1 MGLQVFN
8 DPVPYVV
15 IDNFLGTIAN
25 KELLGEIHSN
35 EYKLQSAEIINYGVR
50 EVDATFR
57 KNLTWWLDDVDD
69 ATISVAGKMN
79 RYFFHKDLVDVV
91 GDIPELLHLTGSM
104 SRSHNMVIS
113 RYAESDFYKWHVD
126 IGGHVTWNYFFYH
139 TPRKFTGG
147 DFVLSNS
154 LYEEEITQTTTI
166 DCVNDR
172 LVIFP
177 SCYQHCVTPVESKG
191 LTGVDC
197 RHSLQVFF
205 T

>member
-1 MGLQVFN
+1 MSLQIFN

-25 KELLGEIHSN
+25 RELLIEIQNN
-35 EYKLQSAEIINYGVR
+35 ENRLQAAEIINYGVR
-50 EVDATFR
+50 EVDSEFR
-57 KNLTWWLDDVDD
+57 KNVTWWLDDVDD
-69 ATISVAGKMN
+69 ATLSITSKIN
-79 RYFFHKDLVDVV
+79 RCFFNKNLVIVV
-91 GDIPELLHLTGSM
+91 EKIPELLHLAGSM

-126 IGGHVTWNYFFYH
+126 VGGHVTWNYFCYQ

-147 DFVLSNS
+147 DFVLSNA
-154 LYEEEITQTTTI
+154 LYEEERTKTVTV

-172 LVIFP
+172 MVIFP
-177 SCYQHCVTPVESKG
+177 SCYQHCVTPVESNQ
-191 LTGVDC
+191 LTGIDC